1 MKAFGLSPYT
11 SLLASTSFL
20 EAAASA
26 SISHVCQQWQ
36 GTIVWGFFWEYICF
50 VEISNVLCQSRLPL
64 RPWQ

>member
-11 SLLASTSFL
+11 CLLASTSFL

-36 GTIVWGFFWEYICF
+36 GNHRAGLFLGIY
-50 VEISNVLCQSRLPL
+50 LL
-64 RPWQ
+64 RGDF